1 MLPRSPIRV
10 YHEDRQPEQHRIAL
24 RLQLRW
30 CPSSVVYREPCRRH
44 AQCYGCGGGCQRPD
58 HVARAVVRRSSI
70 VISRGSSPTPAMLTR
85 TARAGT
91 SGSSRSAHSIT
102 VTPPPSISSS
112 RPRSSSS
119 VRVVVRYA
127 STWCTGRRP
136 RYSLTSTKVGLVAP
150 LVTPSART
158 SPCTKTVLP
167 APSSPVSATTSPGP
181 SVAPRRSPA
190 ASVASGE
197 VVVSLARIREP
208 TERLGERL
216 DEVARDQ

>member
-1 MLPRSPIRV
+1 
-10 YHEDRQPEQHRIAL
+10 
-24 RLQLRW
+24 
-30 CPSSVVYREPCRRH
+30 
-44 AQCYGCGGGCQRPD
+44 
-58 HVARAVVRRSSI
+58 
-70 VISRGSSPTPAMLTR
+70 MLTR

-102 VTPPPSISSS
+102 VTPPLSISSS
-112 RPRSSSS
+112 RPRASSS
-119 VRVVVRYA
+119 VRVLGRHA
-127 STWCTGRRP
+127 PTCCPDRRP
-136 RYSLTSTKVGLVAP
+136 RYSLPSRKVGLVAP

-167 APSSPVSATTSPGP
+167 APSSPVSATTSPAP

-216 DEVARDQ
+216 DDVARDQRLFPHPLRRDVAGEAVQVDGARRRTRGVDAAGEQQIGRASCRERV